1 MTQEIE
7 LPVTGMSCAACAGSV
22 ESMLSQAPGV
32 SDVRVNYASHS
43 AVITLDPDHPANL
56 TELRQLVKSIGYD
69 LLIEEQEQKDL
80 EGIQKRAFQQLKRNT
95 LAAGLLALPVF
106 MIGMFWMHMPY
117 GNELSWLLT
126 TPVLFYFGRSFFINA
141 ANQTRMGKAN
151 MDSLVALSTGIAYS
165 YSTFNTLFPQ
175 VLLSRGMEPHVYFET
190 AAVIVFFILLGRTL
204 ESGAKAGTG
213 EALKKLMSLQPDR
226 VWVLAETQEIEKAVE
241 EVRKGE
247 LILVKPGQKIP
258 LDGTVTEG
266 DSFVDES
273 MLTGEPLPVRKVS
286 GEKVFA
292 GTINQ
297 AGRMEVLV
305 TESSAHTL
313 LAGIIQRVKA
323 AQSSKAP
330 IQRTVDKVTAI
341 FVPAVLAISLL
352 TFVVWMLTGAYL
364 MGMLSMITVLVIAC
378 PCALGLA
385 TPTAIMVGIGKA
397 ASMGILVKDAESLE
411 LGKQIDTLVLD
422 KTGTITAGKPE
433 VRVVHWQHPAES
445 TELGQALAALES
457 RSEHPLAVALTD
469 YFSNEP
475 ANRPK
480 VSGFQ
485 SVTGKGVSGEIAG
498 KTYLAGSITWLKS
511 QGCQLSTE
519 LQAQAHALLGQ
530 GMIVIYFANPS
541 EVLAVIGIADPIKED
556 SREAIRELIQMGIEV
571 HMLTGDNEKTAAH
584 IARQVGISKVRS
596 QALPSD
602 KAAYIEQLKDEGKR
616 VAMAGDGINDSEA
629 LVLADLSIAMGK
641 GTDIAMD
648 VAKATLMH
656 STLSEIPKLLRLSKK
671 TVRTIHQNLFWAF
684 IYNIIGI
691 PVAAG
696 VLFPAFG
703 FLLNPMIAGAAMAL
717 SSVSVVSNSLRLK
730 FAN

>member
-22 ESMLSQAPGV
+22 ESMLAQAPGV
-32 SDVRVNYASHS
+32 SAARVNYASHS
-43 AVITLDPDHPANL
+43 AVIALDPDRPANL
-56 TELRQLVKSIGYD
+56 TELRQLIKSIGYD

-95 LAAGLLALPVF
+95 LAAGLLAFPVF

-151 MDSLVALSTGIAYS
+151 MDSLVALSTGIAYL

-175 VLLSRGMEPHVYFET
+175 VLLSRGLEPHVYFET

-213 EALKKLMSLQPDR
+213 EALRKLMSLQPDR
-226 VWVLAETQEIEKAVE
+226 VWVLEGNQETEKAVE
-241 EVRKGE
+241 EVRKGD
-247 LILVKPGQKIP
+247 LILVKPGQKVP

-273 MLTGEPLPVRKVS
+273 MLTGEPIPVRKVS

-292 GTINQ
+292 GTMNQ
-297 AGRMEVLV
+297 AGRMEVRV
-305 TESSAHTL
+305 TESAAHTL

-341 FVPAVLAISLL
+341 FVPTVLAISLL

-411 LGKQIDTLVLD
+411 LGKKIDTLVLD

-433 VRVVHWQHPAES
+433 VREVHWQHPAQS
-445 TELGQALAALES
+445 AQLGQVLAALES
-457 RSEHPLAVALTD
+457 RSEHPLATALTA
-469 YFSNEP
+469 YFSKES

-480 VSGFQ
+480 VSAFQ
-485 SVTGKGVSGEIAG
+485 SATGKGIRGEVDG
-498 KTYLAGSITWLKS
+498 KTYVVGSIHWLIS
-511 QGCQLSTE
+511 LGCGLSKE
-519 LQAQAHALLGQ
+519 LKEQAQTLLEQ
-530 GMIVIYFANPS
+530 GMIVIYFANSS
-541 EVLAVIGIADPIKED
+541 EVLAVVGIADPIKEN
-556 SREAIRELIQMGIEV
+556 SKEAIRELMQMGIEV
-571 HMLTGDNEKTAAH
+571 HMLTGDNEKTATH
-584 IARQVGISKVRS
+584 IARQVGITQVRS

-602 KAAYIEQLKDEGKR
+602 KAAYILQLKNEGKR

-648 VAKATLMH
+648 VAKVTLMH
-656 STLSEIPKLLRLSKK
+656 SNLLEIPRLLKLSKR
-671 TVRTIHQNLFWAF
+671 TVQTIHQNLFWAF